1 MEEDPE
7 VDDGEQLELDQQ
19 VEELVERLN
28 LDEEAVDELIGQ
40 VQDEEGNVDYAQ
52 LLELL
57 QSLAVE
63 AEAGGEAGAEPA
75 PGSYVRALYDY
86 AAQDTEELSIREDEV
101 LIFEAID
108 EETNW
113 YLLRRT
119 EGAEAGS
126 GLVPSN
132 YVEVLEQEGGAV
144 EAGGGGEEVVEV
156 EADYAEPEKVEV
168 EEQVSCRHHRHHH
181 RHHQPTTTPLFQPQE
196 EEPVVTPTAHD
207 VAAAAPRY
215 DSTPAATVPPP
226 APVAPVEVAPA
237 PRSLASFVQKE
248 EEPVVE
254 TKKPSRSPRRAAPSR
269 PRAAPP
275 PAPLTLP
282 TAHDPFSVPKS
293 EPKGNMLFKAAALKA
308 TGISPADVK
317 AATAAPKMAA
327 LFDDEKM
334 AKLMPSF
341 HSKMDGE

>member
-1 MEEDPE
+1 MPRH
-7 VDDGEQLELDQQ
+7 LT
-19 VEELVERLN
+19 
-28 LDEEAVDELIGQ
+28 
-40 VQDEEGNVDYAQ
+40 
-52 LLELL
+52 LLPH
-57 QSLAVE
+57 Q
-63 AEAGGEAGAEPA
+63 
-75 PGSYVRALYDY
+75 
-86 AAQDTEELSIREDEV
+86 V

-156 EADYAEPEKVEV
+156 EADYAEPEKVDV

-254 TKKPSRSPRRAAPSR
+254 VRA
-269 PRAAPP
+269 
-275 PAPLTLP
+275 
-282 TAHDPFSVPKS
+282 
-293 EPKGNMLFKAAALKA
+293 KGRG
-308 TGISPADVK
+308 TR
-317 AATAAPKMAA
+317 
-327 LFDDEKM
+327 
-334 AKLMPSF
+334 
-341 HSKMDGE
+341 GEGRVQH

>member
-168 EEQVSCRHHRHHH
+168 EEQ
-181 RHHQPTTTPLFQPQE
+181 PQE